1 MLPKPTFYD
10 KTNTTEYTT
19 HDFEDC
25 DAGKFRPDVNGLEI
39 HLWNDKLAEGSDT
52 MTSVRIA
59 VRDPDGG
66 VDKVW
71 TKQKWIEIK
80 SNGVGG
86 GDGIDDDAMT
96 TFVKVG
102 PNYNLC
108 LGDIPKERY
117 RKLFVRLHTP
127 TDAEEQNISFQLKVK
142 YQDSATDLIEVVM
155 IHLQDVKAADDDY
168 IHAAIPGTGEEQE
181 ITTDITN
188 PDVPRNASIKT
199 TAVATPSGIVKL
211 DGINNLGQSASEE
224 ITIVAGS
231 TVYGNVA
238 WATLSKITIPAGV
251 NASDTVTV
259 GMSDKIGLITS
270 IDNVDNVFKKK
281 INNEDKSSEISSK
294 VNKLYNTLDCAT
306 IIANAEITIWYI
318 GRV

>member
-1 MLPKPTFYD
+1 MLPKPTFWNAGETD
-10 KTNTTEYTT
+10 EVTIIP
-19 HDFEDC
+19 FGDC
-25 DAGKFRPDVNGLEI
+25 DAGKFRPDANGLEI

-66 VDKVW
+66 ADKVW

-80 SNGVGG
+80 SNGVGD
-86 GDGIDDDAMT
+86 GDGIEDDAMT

-142 YQDSATDLIEVVM
+142 YQDSATDLVEVIM
-155 IHLQDVKAADDDY
+155 LHFQDVRAADDNY
-168 IHAAIPGTGEEQE
+168 IHTAIPGTGEEQE
-181 ITTDITN
+181 ITTDIIN
-188 PDVPRNASIKT
+188 PDISRNASIRT
-199 TAVATPSGIVKL
+199 TAVAAPGGVVKL
-211 DGINNLGQSASEE
+211 EGTNNLGQSAEE
-224 ITIVAGS
+224 GITIEAGS
-231 TVYGNVA
+231 TVCGNVA

-251 NASDTVTV
+251 SASDTVTV

-270 IDNVDNVFKKK
+270 IDNVDNVFKKT
-281 INNEDKSSEISSK
+281 INDEDKSSEISGK
-294 VNKLYNTLDCAT
+294 VNKIYNTLDCAT
-306 IIANAEITIWYI
+306 IVANEEITIWYI
-318 GRV
+318 GRA